1 MKSVATRKSEDKDN
15 SRIFL
20 RLEDLRKDSTILT
33 LFLEQMKDQL
43 SQEFGEYG
51 NSVATTGK
59 SLVLNMPRIEEFIAE
74 NGDLS
79 TSSSINNNTARPETR
94 QATRD
99 ERTPGSET
107 GPSHEM
113 QDLSHA
119 QECARKMEDV
129 LQSLPGAKWNHF

>member
-1 MKSVATRKSEDKDN
+1 MKSVATRKFEDKDN

-20 RLEDLRKDSTILT
+20 RLEDLRKDSSILT

-51 NSVATTGK
+51 YSVATTGK

-79 TSSSINNNTARPETR
+79 TPSSINNNTASSNN
-94 QATRD
+94 
-99 ERTPGSET
+99 GNI
-107 GPSHEM
+107 
-113 QDLSHA
+113 
-119 QECARKMEDV
+119 K
-129 LQSLPGAKWNHF
+129 K